1 MANQTQT
8 QIHLTKKTKGINT
21 NMHEIKCPHCD
32 TVFSVDQAEYAG
44 LLEQV
49 RTKEFE
55 AELSNRLHI
64 EQEKQAAQIQ
74 LAKSEA
80 EQANAKV
87 IAAKEL
93 ELAKLKSE
101 LENAANQV
109 ELARKTE
116 AEKAAQILAE
126 KALEIANL
134 KSAIDKKATEAAL
147 AVQTAVSEAEKKNI
161 QLKADLDKLAAE
173 KQMAEQTSKESHAKE
188 VASLQGEIQRIK
200 DMKLQLST
208 KMIGETLEQHCSN
221 EFNSIRSTAFP
232 KAYFEKDNDASTGSK
247 GDFIFKDFTD
257 QNVEYISIMFEMK
270 NESDATKTKQK
281 NEDFFK
287 ELDKDR
293 NEKGCEY
300 AILVSL
306 LEPESDLYNQG
317 IVDVS
322 HKYPK
327 MYVVRP
333 QFFIPMISLL
343 RNAAMKTIEFKNELA
358 LIKSQNIDITTFESD
373 LETFKTGFGK
383 NYKLASDKF
392 KKAIDEIDAAIKSLE
407 KTKEDLLGS
416 EKNLRLANEK
426 LDGVTVKKLTK
437 NNPTMK
443 AKFEELGKD
452 KPAIESP
459 EED

>member
-1 MANQTQT
+1 MN
-8 QIHLTKKTKGINT
+8 
-21 NMHEIKCPHCD
+21 EIKCPHCD

-44 LLEQV
+44 LLDQV

-55 AELSNRLHI
+55 VELTKRLHL

-74 LAKSEA
+74 LAKA
-80 EQANAKV
+80 EVEKAQAKV
-87 IAAKEL
+87 LTAKEL

-101 LENAANQV
+101 LENSTNQI
-109 ELARKTE
+109 ELARKSE
-116 AEKAAQILAE
+116 AEKSAREISE
-126 KALEIANL
+126 KELEIAKL
-134 KSAIDKKATEAAL
+134 QSALEQKATQGEL
-147 AVQTAVSEAEKKNI
+147 AVKTAVSEFEKTTI

-173 KQMAEQTSKESHAKE
+173 KKMSEQNAKESHAKE

-200 DMKLQLST
+200 DMKAQLST
-208 KMIGETLEQHCSN
+208 KMVGETLEQHCSN
-221 EFNSIRSTAFP
+221 EFNAIRSAAFP

-257 QNVEYISIMFEMK
+257 SQVEFVSIMFEMK

-281 NEDFFK
+281 NEDFLK

-322 HKYPK
+322 HKFPK

-333 QFFIPMISLL
+333 QFFIPMITLL
-343 RNAAMKTIEFKNELA
+343 RNAAMKSIEFKNELA
-358 LIKSQNIDITTFESD
+358 LIKSQNIDITKFEEELD
-373 LETFKTGFGK
+373 EFKSGFGR

-392 KKAIDEIDAAIKSLE
+392 KNAIKEIDAAIKSLE
-407 KTKEDLLGS
+407 KTKADLLGS
-416 EKNLRLANEK
+416 ENQLRLANDK
-426 LDGVTVKKLTK
+426 LDSVSVKKLTK
-437 NNPTMK
+437 DNPTMA
-443 AKFEELGKD
+443 AKFEALKKD
-452 KPAIESP
+452 KSITESP
-459 EED
+459 D

>member
-1 MANQTQT
+1 
-8 QIHLTKKTKGINT
+8 
-21 NMHEIKCPHCD
+21 MHEIKCPHCK

-44 LLEQV
+44 LLDQV

-55 AELSNRLHI
+55 AELTTRLHL
-64 EQEKQAAQIQ
+64 EQEKQAAEIQ
-74 LAKSEA
+74 VAKQTAEA
-80 EQANAKV
+80 AKV
-87 IAAKEL
+87 KALADKEM
-93 ELAKLKSE
+93 EIQKLKSE
-101 LENAANQV
+101 LENSSNQI
-109 ELARKTE
+109 ELARKIE
-116 AEKAAQILAE
+116 AEKAAKEISDKQ
-126 KALEIANL
+126 LEIANL
-134 KSAIDKKATEAAL
+134 KAAL
-147 AVQTAVSEAEKKNI
+147 DQKTTQGELAVKTAVSEFEKTTI

-173 KQMAEQTSKESHAKE
+173 KKMSEQNAKESHARE

-200 DMKLQLST
+200 DMKAQLST
-208 KMIGETLEQHCSN
+208 KMVGETLEQHCSN
-221 EFNSIRSTAFP
+221 EFNAIRSAAFP

-257 QNVEYISIMFEMK
+257 SQVEYVSIMFEMK
-270 NESDATKTKQK
+270 NEADATKTKQK

-306 LEPESDLYNQG
+306 LEPESELYNQG

-327 MYVVRP
+327 MYVIRP
-333 QFFIPMISLL
+333 QFFIPMITLL
-343 RNAAMKTIEFKNELA
+343 RNAAMKSIEFKNELA
-358 LIKSQNIDITTFESD
+358 IIKAQNIDITTFEED
-373 LETFKTGFGK
+373 LDAFKTGFGK

-392 KKAIDEIDAAIKSLE
+392 KKAIDDIDAAIKSLE

-416 EKNLRLANEK
+416 EKNLRIANEK

-443 AKFEELGKD
+443 AKFDELGKS
-452 KPAIESP
+452 KPTDTGSEQ
-459 EED
+459 E

>member
-1 MANQTQT
+1 MN
-8 QIHLTKKTKGINT
+8 
-21 NMHEIKCPHCD
+21 EIKCPHCD
-32 TVFSVDQAEYAG
+32 TLFTIDQAEYAG

-55 AELSNRLHI
+55 IELTKRLHL
-64 EQEKQAAQIQ
+64 EQEKQAAQI
-74 LAKSEA
+74 E
-80 EQANAKV
+80 
-87 IAAKEL
+87 AAKQTAEAAKAKA
-93 ELAKLKSE
+93 LADKEMEIQKLKSE
-101 LENAANQV
+101 IENNQTAI

-116 AEKAAQILAE
+116 AEKAAKELSEKTVQIASLQA
-126 KALEIANL
+126 ALEQKTTQN
-134 KSAIDKKATEAAL
+134 EL
-147 AVQTAVSEAEKKNI
+147 AVKNAVSEFEKTTI

-173 KQMAEQTSKESHAKE
+173 KKISEQTSKEGHAKE

-208 KMIGETLEQHCSN
+208 KMVGETLEQHCSDA
-221 EFNSIRSTAFP
+221 FNAIRAAAFP
-232 KAYFEKDNDASTGSK
+232 RAYFDKDNDASTGSK

-257 QNVEYISIMFEMK
+257 SDAEYISIMFEMK

-281 NEDFFK
+281 NEDFLK

-322 HKYPK
+322 HKFPK

-333 QFFIPMISLL
+333 QFFIPMITLL
-343 RNAAMKTIEFKNELA
+343 RNAAMKSIEFKNELA
-358 LIKSQNIDITTFESD
+358 LIKSQNIDITKFEEELD
-373 LETFKTGFGK
+373 EFKSGFGR

-392 KKAIDEIDAAIKSLE
+392 KNAIKEIDAAIKSLE
-407 KTKEDLLGS
+407 KTKADLLGS
-416 EKNLRLANEK
+416 ENQLRLANEK
-426 LDGVTVKKLTK
+426 LDSVSVKKLTK
-437 NNPTMK
+437 NNPTMA
-443 AKFEELGKD
+443 AKFEAIKKD
-452 KPAIESP
+452 ESIT
-459 EED
+459 ESLD

>member
-1 MANQTQT
+1 
-8 QIHLTKKTKGINT
+8 
-21 NMHEIKCPHCD
+21 MHEIKCPHCK

-44 LLEQV
+44 LLDQV

-55 AELSNRLHI
+55 NELSTRLHL
-64 EQEKQAAQIQ
+64 EQEKQAAQI
-74 LAKSEA
+74 E
-80 EQANAKV
+80 
-87 IAAKEL
+87 AAKQTAEAAKAKA
-93 ELAKLKSE
+93 LADKEMEIQKLKSE
-101 LENAANQV
+101 LENSQTAI

-116 AEKAAQILAE
+116 AEKAAATLSA
-126 KALEIANL
+126 KTLEIANL
-134 KSAIDKKATEAAL
+134 QSALEQKSTQSEL
-147 AVQTAVSEAEKKNI
+147 AVKTAVSEAEKTNI

-173 KQMAEQTSKESHAKE
+173 KKMSEQNSKENHAKE
-188 VASLQGEIQRIK
+188 VETLKGEIQRIK

-208 KMIGETLEQHCSN
+208 KMVGESLEQHCSN
-221 EFNSIRSTAFP
+221 EFNAIRSAAFP

-247 GDFIFKDFTD
+247 GDFVFKDFTD
-257 QNVEYISIMFEMK
+257 SKVEYISIMFEMK

-281 NEDFFK
+281 NEDFLK

-306 LEPESDLYNQG
+306 LEPESELYNQG

-333 QFFIPMISLL
+333 QFFIPMITLL
-343 RNAAMKTIEFKNELA
+343 RNAAMKSIEFKNELA
-358 LIKSQNIDITTFESD
+358 LIKSQNIDITNFEAD
-373 LETFKTGFGK
+373 LEEFKAGFGR

-392 KKAIDEIDAAIKSLE
+392 KLAIKEIDSAIKSLE
-407 KTKEDLLGS
+407 KTKEDLIGS
-416 EKNLRLANEK
+416 EKNLRLANDK

-443 AKFEELGKD
+443 AKFNELSTSKSE
-452 KPAIESP
+452 IESSD
-459 EED
+459 EV

>member
-1 MANQTQT
+1 
-8 QIHLTKKTKGINT
+8 
-21 NMHEIKCPHCD
+21 MHEIKCPHCE

-44 LLEQV
+44 LLDQV

-55 AELSNRLHI
+55 VELTKRLHL
-64 EQEKQAAQIQ
+64 EQEKQAAQIE
-74 LAKSEA
+74 LAKA
-80 EQANAKV
+80 EVEKAQAKAL
-87 IAAKEL
+87 AAKEL

-101 LENAANQV
+101 LENSTNQI
-109 ELARKTE
+109 ELARKSE
-116 AEKAAQILAE
+116 AEKAAKELSE
-126 KALEIANL
+126 KQLEIAKL
-134 KSAIDKKATEAAL
+134 QSELEQKATQGEL
-147 AVQTAVSEAEKKNI
+147 AVKTAVSEFEKTTI

-173 KQMAEQTSKESHAKE
+173 KKMSEQNAKENHAKE
-188 VASLQGEIQRIK
+188 LASLQGEIQRIK
-200 DMKLQLST
+200 DMKAQLST
-208 KMIGETLEQHCSN
+208 KMVGETLEQHCSN
-221 EFNSIRSTAFP
+221 EFNAIRSAAFP

-247 GDFIFKDFTD
+247 GDFVFKDFTD
-257 QNVEYISIMFEMK
+257 SKVEYVSIMFEMK

-306 LEPESDLYNQG
+306 LEPESELYNQG

-327 MYVVRP
+327 MYVIRP
-333 QFFIPMISLL
+333 QFFIPMITLL
-343 RNAAMKTIEFKNELA
+343 RNAAMNSIEFKNELA
-358 LIKSQNIDITTFESD
+358 LIKSQNIDITNFEAD
-373 LETFKTGFGK
+373 LESFKTGFGK

-392 KKAIDEIDAAIKSLE
+392 KLAIKEIDAAIKSLE

-443 AKFEELGKD
+443 DKFDGLGSP
-452 KPAIESP
+452 KPSKEAEGL
-459 EED
+459 E

>member
-1 MANQTQT
+1 MN
-8 QIHLTKKTKGINT
+8 
-21 NMHEIKCPHCD
+21 EIKCPHCD

-44 LLEQV
+44 LLDQV

-55 AELSNRLHI
+55 VELTKRLHL

-74 LAKSEA
+74 LAKA
-80 EQANAKV
+80 EVEKAQAKV
-87 IAAKEL
+87 LTAKEL

-101 LENAANQV
+101 LENSTNQI
-109 ELARKTE
+109 ELARKSE
-116 AEKAAQILAE
+116 AEKSAREISE
-126 KALEIANL
+126 KELEIAKL
-134 KSAIDKKATEAAL
+134 QSALEQKATQGEL
-147 AVQTAVSEAEKKNI
+147 AVKTAVSEFEKTTI

-173 KQMAEQTSKESHAKE
+173 KKMSEQNAKESHAKE

-200 DMKLQLST
+200 DMKAQLST
-208 KMIGETLEQHCSN
+208 KMVGETLEQHCSN
-221 EFNSIRSTAFP
+221 EFNAIRSAAFP

-257 QNVEYISIMFEMK
+257 SQVEFVSIMFEMK

-281 NEDFFK
+281 NEDFLK

-322 HKYPK
+322 HKFPK

-333 QFFIPMISLL
+333 QFFIPMITLL
-343 RNAAMKTIEFKNELA
+343 RNAAMKSIEFKNELA
-358 LIKSQNIDITTFESD
+358 LIKSQNIDITKFEEELD
-373 LETFKTGFGK
+373 EFKSGFGR

-392 KKAIDEIDAAIKSLE
+392 KNAIKEIDAAIKSLE
-407 KTKEDLLGS
+407 KTKADLLGS
-416 EKNLRLANEK
+416 ENQLRLANEK
-426 LDGVTVKKLTK
+426 LDSVSVKKLTK
-437 NNPTMK
+437 DNPTMA
-443 AKFEELGKD
+443 AKFEALKKD
-452 KPAIESP
+452 KSITESP
-459 EED
+459 D

>member
-1 MANQTQT
+1 
-8 QIHLTKKTKGINT
+8 
-21 NMHEIKCPHCD
+21 MHEIKCPHCE

-44 LLEQV
+44 LLDQV

-55 AELSNRLHI
+55 VELTKRLHL
-64 EQEKQAAQIQ
+64 EQEKQAAQIE
-74 LAKSEA
+74 LAKA
-80 EQANAKV
+80 EVEKAQAKAL
-87 IAAKEL
+87 AAKEL

-101 LENAANQV
+101 LENSTNQI
-109 ELARKTE
+109 ELARKSE
-116 AEKAAQILAE
+116 AEKAAKELSE
-126 KALEIANL
+126 KQLEIAKL
-134 KSAIDKKATEAAL
+134 QSALEQKATQGEL
-147 AVQTAVSEAEKKNI
+147 AVKTAVSEFEKTTI

-173 KQMAEQTSKESHAKE
+173 KKMSEQNAKENHAKE
-188 VASLQGEIQRIK
+188 LASLQGEIQRIK
-200 DMKLQLST
+200 DMKAQLST
-208 KMIGETLEQHCSN
+208 KMVGETLEQHCSN
-221 EFNSIRSTAFP
+221 EFNAIRSAAFP

-247 GDFIFKDFTD
+247 GDFVFKDFTD
-257 QNVEYISIMFEMK
+257 SKVEYVSIMFEMK

-306 LEPESDLYNQG
+306 LEPESELYNQG

-327 MYVVRP
+327 MYVIRP
-333 QFFIPMISLL
+333 QFFIPMITLL
-343 RNAAMKTIEFKNELA
+343 RNAAMNSIEFKNELA
-358 LIKSQNIDITTFESD
+358 LIKSQNIDITNFEAD
-373 LETFKTGFGK
+373 LESFKTGFGK

-392 KKAIDEIDAAIKSLE
+392 KLAIKEIDAAIKSLE

-443 AKFEELGKD
+443 DKFDGLG
-452 KPAIESP
+452 SP
-459 EED
+459 KLSKEAEGLE

>member
-1 MANQTQT
+1 
-8 QIHLTKKTKGINT
+8 
-21 NMHEIKCPHCD
+21 MHEIKCPHCK

-44 LLEQV
+44 LLDQV

-55 AELSNRLHI
+55 NELATRLHL
-64 EQEKQAAQIQ
+64 EQEKQAAQIES
-74 LAKSEA
+74 AKQTSEA
-80 EQANAKV
+80 AK
-87 IAAKEL
+87 AKA
-93 ELAKLKSE
+93 LADKEMEIQKLKSE
-101 LENAANQV
+101 LENSQTAI

-116 AEKAAQILAE
+116 AEKAAATLSA
-126 KALEIANL
+126 KTLEIANL
-134 KSAIDKKATEAAL
+134 KSALEQKTTQGEL
-147 AVQTAVSEAEKKNI
+147 AVKTAVSEIEKTNI

-173 KQMAEQTSKESHAKE
+173 KNISEQSTKESHAKE

-208 KMIGETLEQHCSN
+208 KMVGETLEQHCSN
-221 EFNSIRSTAFP
+221 EFNAIRSAAFP

-257 QNVEYISIMFEMK
+257 SKVEYISIMFEMK

-281 NEDFFK
+281 NEDFLK

-306 LEPESDLYNQG
+306 LEPESELYNQG

-333 QFFIPMISLL
+333 QFFIPMITLL
-343 RNAAMKTIEFKNELA
+343 RNAAMKSIEFKNELA
-358 LIKSQNIDITTFESD
+358 LIKSQNIDITNFEAD
-373 LETFKTGFGK
+373 LDEFKTGFGR

-392 KKAIDEIDAAIKSLE
+392 KLAIKEIDSAIKSLE
-407 KTKEDLLGS
+407 KTKEDLIGS

-443 AKFEELGKD
+443 AKFDELATGQPEVDSSNEE
-452 KPAIESP
+452 
-459 EED
+459 

>member
-1 MANQTQT
+1 
-8 QIHLTKKTKGINT
+8 
-21 NMHEIKCPHCD
+21 MHEIKCPHCE

-44 LLEQV
+44 LLDQV

-55 AELSNRLHI
+55 VELTKRLHL
-64 EQEKQAAQIQ
+64 EQEKQAAQIE
-74 LAKSEA
+74 LAKA
-80 EQANAKV
+80 EVEKAQAKAL
-87 IAAKEL
+87 AAKEL

-101 LENAANQV
+101 LENSTNQI
-109 ELARKTE
+109 ELARKSE
-116 AEKAAQILAE
+116 AEKAAKELSE
-126 KALEIANL
+126 KQLEIAKL
-134 KSAIDKKATEAAL
+134 QSALEQKATQGEL
-147 AVQTAVSEAEKKNI
+147 AVKTAVSEFEKTTI

-173 KQMAEQTSKESHAKE
+173 KKMSEQNAKENHAKE
-188 VASLQGEIQRIK
+188 LASLQGEIQRIK
-200 DMKLQLST
+200 DMKAQLST
-208 KMIGETLEQHCSN
+208 KMVGETLEQHCSN
-221 EFNSIRSTAFP
+221 EFNAIRSAAFP

-247 GDFIFKDFTD
+247 GDFVFKDFTD
-257 QNVEYISIMFEMK
+257 SKVEYVSIMFEMK

-293 NEKGCEY
+293 YEKGCEY

-306 LEPESDLYNQG
+306 LEPESELYNQG

-327 MYVVRP
+327 MYVIRP
-333 QFFIPMISLL
+333 QFFIPMITLL
-343 RNAAMKTIEFKNELA
+343 RNAAMNSIEFKNELA
-358 LIKSQNIDITTFESD
+358 LIKSQNIDITNFEAD
-373 LETFKTGFGK
+373 LESFKTGFGK

-392 KKAIDEIDAAIKSLE
+392 KLAIKEIDAAIKSLE

-443 AKFEELGKD
+443 DKFDGLGSP
-452 KPAIESP
+452 KPSKEAEGL
-459 EED
+459 E

>member
-1 MANQTQT
+1 MN
-8 QIHLTKKTKGINT
+8 
-21 NMHEIKCPHCD
+21 EIKCPHCE

-55 AELSNRLHI
+55 VELTKRLHL
-64 EQEKQAAQIQ
+64 EQEKQAAQIE
-74 LAKSEA
+74 LAKA
-80 EQANAKV
+80 EVEKAQAKAL
-87 IAAKEL
+87 AAKEL

-101 LENAANQV
+101 LENSTNQI
-109 ELARKTE
+109 ELARKSE
-116 AEKAAQILAE
+116 AEKAAKEISE
-126 KALEIANL
+126 KQLEIAKL
-134 KSAIDKKATEAAL
+134 QSALEQKVTQGEL
-147 AVQTAVSEAEKKNI
+147 AVKTAVSEFEKTTI

-173 KQMAEQTSKESHAKE
+173 KKMSEQNAKESHAKE

-200 DMKLQLST
+200 DMKAQLST
-208 KMIGETLEQHCSN
+208 KMVGETLEQHCSN
-221 EFNSIRSTAFP
+221 EFNAIRSAAFP

-257 QNVEYISIMFEMK
+257 SQVECVSIMFEMK

-306 LEPESDLYNQG
+306 LEPESELYNQG

-327 MYVVRP
+327 MYVIRP
-333 QFFIPMISLL
+333 QFFIPMITLL
-343 RNAAMKTIEFKNELA
+343 RNAAMKSIEFKNELA
-358 LIKSQNIDITTFESD
+358 IIKAQNIDITTFEED
-373 LETFKTGFGK
+373 LEEFKSGFGK
-383 NYKLASDKF
+383 NYRLASDKF
-392 KKAIDEIDAAIKSLE
+392 KKAIDDIDAAIRSLE

-416 EKNLRLANEK
+416 EKNLRLANDK

-443 AKFEELGKD
+443 TKFDALGASKAPKEAEEQG
-452 KPAIESP
+452 
-459 EED
+459 

>member
-1 MANQTQT
+1 
-8 QIHLTKKTKGINT
+8 
-21 NMHEIKCPHCD
+21 MHEIKCPHCE

-44 LLEQV
+44 LLDQV

-55 AELSNRLHI
+55 VELTKRLHL
-64 EQEKQAAQIQ
+64 EQEKQAAQIE
-74 LAKSEA
+74 LAKA
-80 EQANAKV
+80 EVEKAQAKAL
-87 IAAKEL
+87 AAKEL

-101 LENAANQV
+101 LENSTNQI
-109 ELARKTE
+109 ELARKSE
-116 AEKAAQILAE
+116 AEKAAKELSE
-126 KALEIANL
+126 KQLEIAKL
-134 KSAIDKKATEAAL
+134 QSALEQKATQGEL
-147 AVQTAVSEAEKKNI
+147 AVKTAVSEFEKTTI

-173 KQMAEQTSKESHAKE
+173 KKMSEQNAKENHAKE
-188 VASLQGEIQRIK
+188 LASLQGEIQRIK
-200 DMKLQLST
+200 DMKAQLST
-208 KMIGETLEQHCSN
+208 KMVGETLEQHCSN
-221 EFNSIRSTAFP
+221 EFNAIRSAAFP

-247 GDFIFKDFTD
+247 GDFVFKDFTD
-257 QNVEYISIMFEMK
+257 SKVEYVSIMFEMK

-306 LEPESDLYNQG
+306 LEPESELYNQG

-327 MYVVRP
+327 MYVIRP
-333 QFFIPMISLL
+333 QFFIPMITLL
-343 RNAAMKTIEFKNELA
+343 RNAAMNSIEFKNELA
-358 LIKSQNIDITTFESD
+358 LIKSQNIDITNFEAD
-373 LETFKTGFGK
+373 LESFKTGFGK

-392 KKAIDEIDAAIKSLE
+392 KLAIKEIDAAIKSLE

-443 AKFEELGKD
+443 DKFDGLGSP
-452 KPAIESP
+452 KPSKEAEGL
-459 EED
+459 E

>member
-1 MANQTQT
+1 MN
-8 QIHLTKKTKGINT
+8 
-21 NMHEIKCPHCD
+21 EIKCPHCE

-44 LLEQV
+44 LLDQV

-55 AELSNRLHI
+55 VELTKRLHL
-64 EQEKQAAQIQ
+64 EQEKQAAQI
-74 LAKSEA
+74 E
-80 EQANAKV
+80 
-87 IAAKEL
+87 AAKQTAEAAKAKAIADK
-93 ELAKLKSE
+93 EMEIQKLKSD
-101 LENAANQV
+101 LENSANQI

-116 AEKAAQILAE
+116 AEKAAKEISDKQ
-126 KALEIANL
+126 LEIVNL
-134 KSAIDKKATEAAL
+134 KAAL
-147 AVQTAVSEAEKKNI
+147 DQKSTQSELAVKTAVSEFEKTTI

-173 KQMAEQTSKESHAKE
+173 KKLSEQNSRESHARE

-200 DMKLQLST
+200 DMKAQLST
-208 KMIGETLEQHCSN
+208 KMVGETLEQHCSN
-221 EFNSIRSTAFP
+221 EFNAIRSAAFP

-257 QNVEYISIMFEMK
+257 SQVEYVSIMFEMK
-270 NESDATKTKQK
+270 NEADATKTKQK

-306 LEPESDLYNQG
+306 LEPESELYNQG

-327 MYVVRP
+327 MYVIRP
-333 QFFIPMISLL
+333 QFFIPMITLL
-343 RNAAMKTIEFKNELA
+343 RNAAMKSIEFKNELA
-358 LIKSQNIDITTFESD
+358 VIKAQNIDITTFEED
-373 LETFKTGFGK
+373 LDAFKTGFGK

-392 KKAIDEIDAAIKSLE
+392 KKAIDDIDAAIKSLE

-416 EKNLRLANEK
+416 EKNLRIANEK

-443 AKFEELGKD
+443 AKFDELGQS
-452 KPAIESP
+452 KPTDTGS
-459 EED
+459 EEE

>member
-1 MANQTQT
+1 
-8 QIHLTKKTKGINT
+8 
-21 NMHEIKCPHCD
+21 MHEIKCPKCD
-32 TVFSVDQAEYAG
+32 TVFTIDQADYAG

-55 AELSNRLHI
+55 NELATRLHL
-64 EQEKQAAQIQ
+64 EQEKQAAQID
-74 LAKSEA
+74 
-80 EQANAKV
+80 
-87 IAAKEL
+87 AAKQSAEAAKAKAIADKDM
-93 ELAKLKSE
+93 EIQKLKSE
-101 LENAANQV
+101 IDKGETAI

-116 AEKAAQILAE
+116 AEKAAKELAD
-126 KALEIANL
+126 KQLEIANL
-134 KSAIDKKATEAAL
+134 KAALDQKTTQGEL
-147 AVQTAVSEAEKKNI
+147 AVQTAVSEAEKK
-161 QLKADLDKLAAE
+161 
-173 KQMAEQTSKESHAKE
+173 MSEQNATASHAKE
-188 VASLQGEIQRIK
+188 VETLKGEIQRIK

-208 KMIGETLEQHCSN
+208 KMVGESLEQHCSN
-221 EFNSIRSTAFP
+221 EFNAIRSAAFP

-257 QNVEYISIMFEMK
+257 SQIEYISIMFEMK
-270 NESDATKTKQK
+270 NESDATKAKQK

-306 LEPESDLYNQG
+306 LEPESELYNQG

-333 QFFIPMISLL
+333 QFFIPMITLL
-343 RNAAMKTIEFKNELA
+343 RNAAMKSIEFKNELA
-358 LIKSQNIDITTFESD
+358 LIKSQNIDITNFEAD
-373 LETFKTGFGK
+373 LDEFKAGFGK
-383 NYKLASDKF
+383 NYRLASDKF
-392 KKAIDEIDAAIKSLE
+392 KNAIKEIDAAIKNLE

-416 EKNLRLANEK
+416 EKNLRLANDK

-443 AKFEELGKD
+443 AKFEEQAGTKD
-452 KPAIESP
+452 L
-459 EED
+459 D

>member
-1 MANQTQT
+1 
-8 QIHLTKKTKGINT
+8 
-21 NMHEIKCPHCD
+21 MHEIKCPKCD
-32 TVFSVDQAEYAG
+32 TVFTIDQADYAG

-55 AELSNRLHI
+55 NELATRLHL
-64 EQEKQAAQIQ
+64 EQEKQAAQID
-74 LAKSEA
+74 
-80 EQANAKV
+80 
-87 IAAKEL
+87 AAKQSAEAAKAKAIADKDM
-93 ELAKLKSE
+93 EIQKLKSE
-101 LENAANQV
+101 IDKGETAI

-116 AEKAAQILAE
+116 AEKAAKELAD
-126 KALEIANL
+126 KQLEIANL
-134 KSAIDKKATEAAL
+134 KAALDQKTTQGEL
-147 AVQTAVSEAEKKNI
+147 AVQTAVSEAEKK
-161 QLKADLDKLAAE
+161 
-173 KQMAEQTSKESHAKE
+173 MSEQNATASHAKE
-188 VASLQGEIQRIK
+188 VETLKGEIQRIK

-208 KMIGETLEQHCSN
+208 KMVGESLEQHCSN
-221 EFNSIRSTAFP
+221 EFNAIRSAAFP

-257 QNVEYISIMFEMK
+257 SQIEYISIMFEMK
-270 NESDATKTKQK
+270 NESDATKAKQK

-306 LEPESDLYNQG
+306 LEPESELYNQG

-333 QFFIPMISLL
+333 QFFIPMITLL
-343 RNAAMKTIEFKNELA
+343 RNAAMKSIEFKNELA
-358 LIKSQNIDITTFESD
+358 LIKSQNIDITNFEAD
-373 LETFKTGFGK
+373 LDEFKVGFGK
-383 NYKLASDKF
+383 NYRLASDKF
-392 KKAIDEIDAAIKSLE
+392 KNAIKEIDVAIKNLE

-416 EKNLRLANEK
+416 EKNLRLANDK

-443 AKFEELGKD
+443 AKFEEQAGTKD
-452 KPAIESP
+452 L
-459 EED
+459 D

>member
-1 MANQTQT
+1 
-8 QIHLTKKTKGINT
+8 
-21 NMHEIKCPHCD
+21 MHEIKCPHCE

-44 LLEQV
+44 LLDQV

-55 AELSNRLHI
+55 VELTKRLHL
-64 EQEKQAAQIQ
+64 EQEKQAAQIE
-74 LAKSEA
+74 LAKA
-80 EQANAKV
+80 EVEKAQAKAL
-87 IAAKEL
+87 AAKEL

-101 LENAANQV
+101 LENSTNQI
-109 ELARKTE
+109 ELARKSE
-116 AEKAAQILAE
+116 AEKAAKEISE
-126 KALEIANL
+126 KQLEIAKL
-134 KSAIDKKATEAAL
+134 QSALEQKATQGEL
-147 AVQTAVSEAEKKNI
+147 AVKTAVSEFERTTI

-173 KQMAEQTSKESHAKE
+173 KKMSEQNAKESHAKE

-200 DMKLQLST
+200 DMKAQLST
-208 KMIGETLEQHCSN
+208 KMVGETLEQHCSN
-221 EFNSIRSTAFP
+221 EFNAIRSAAFP

-257 QNVEYISIMFEMK
+257 SQVEYISIMFEMK

-306 LEPESDLYNQG
+306 LEPESELYNQG

-327 MYVVRP
+327 MYVIRP
-333 QFFIPMISLL
+333 QFFIPMITLL
-343 RNAAMKTIEFKNELA
+343 RNAAMKSIEFKNELA
-358 LIKSQNIDITTFESD
+358 VIKAQNIDITTFEED
-373 LETFKTGFGK
+373 LEEFKSGFGK
-383 NYKLASDKF
+383 NYRLASDKF
-392 KKAIDEIDAAIKSLE
+392 KKAIDDIDAAIRSLE

-416 EKNLRLANEK
+416 EKNLRLANDK

-443 AKFEELGKD
+443 TKFDALGASKAPKEAEEQG
-452 KPAIESP
+452 
-459 EED
+459 

>member
-1 MANQTQT
+1 
-8 QIHLTKKTKGINT
+8 
-21 NMHEIKCPHCD
+21 MHEIKCPKCD
-32 TVFSVDQAEYAG
+32 TVFTIDQADYAG

-55 AELSNRLHI
+55 NELATRLHL
-64 EQEKQAAQIQ
+64 EQEKQAAQID
-74 LAKSEA
+74 
-80 EQANAKV
+80 
-87 IAAKEL
+87 AAKQAAEAAKAKAIADKDM
-93 ELAKLKSE
+93 EIQKLKSE
-101 LENAANQV
+101 IDKGETAI

-116 AEKAAQILAE
+116 AEKAAKELAD
-126 KALEIANL
+126 KQLEIANL
-134 KSAIDKKATEAAL
+134 KSALEQKTTLGEL
-147 AVQTAVSEAEKKNI
+147 AVQTAVSESEKTNI
-161 QLKADLDKLAAE
+161 QLKAELDKLAAE
-173 KQMAEQTSKESHAKE
+173 KKMSEQNAKENHAKE
-188 VASLQGEIQRIK
+188 IETLKGEIQRIK

-208 KMIGETLEQHCSN
+208 KMVGESLEQHCSN
-221 EFNSIRSTAFP
+221 EFNAIRSAAFP

-257 QNVEYISIMFEMK
+257 SQVEYLSIMFEMK
-270 NESDATKTKQK
+270 NESDATKAKQK

-306 LEPESDLYNQG
+306 LEPESELYNQG

-333 QFFIPMISLL
+333 QFFIPMITLL
-343 RNAAMKTIEFKNELA
+343 RNAAMKSIEFKNELA
-358 LIKSQNIDITTFESD
+358 LIKSQNIDITNFEAD
-373 LETFKTGFGK
+373 LDEFKTGFGK
-383 NYKLASDKF
+383 NYRLASDKF
-392 KKAIDEIDAAIKSLE
+392 KNAIKEIDAAIKNLE

-416 EKNLRLANEK
+416 EKNLRLANDK

-443 AKFEELGKD
+443 AKFEEQAGNKD
-452 KPAIESP
+452 LE
-459 EED
+459 